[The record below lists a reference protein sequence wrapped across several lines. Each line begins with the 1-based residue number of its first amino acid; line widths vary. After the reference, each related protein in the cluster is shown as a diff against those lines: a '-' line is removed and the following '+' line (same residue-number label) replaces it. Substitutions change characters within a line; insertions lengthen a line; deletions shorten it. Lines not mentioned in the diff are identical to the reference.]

1 MSPAEG
7 HRLIVEGGR
16 EGVGG
21 AVRPSSPTLARP
33 LSLSLA
39 QPAEGDG
46 GAAWLLV
53 HPRGLLLSLSG
64 ASAERARGPPVERV
78 RVAVGRGISRCV
90 AEGAGGPV

>member
-53 HPRGLLLSLSG
+53 HPRGLLLSLRRVGGES
-64 ASAERARGPPVERV
+64 SRA
-78 RVAVGRGISRCV
+78 
-90 AEGAGGPV
+90 AGGES